1 MIKNL
6 LQLLYNGSI
15 ILIAI
20 LFTVGVM
27 TVVSYIR
34 DQLT

>member
-34 DQLT
+34 EQLT

>member
-34 DQLT
+34 DQFT